1 MMDAVSTVMKAALG
15 LACAMPLMTAQ
26 AAGTAQRAPS
36 FSKQVQPILDAN
48 CVACHQTG
56 SAQQG
61 LVLESGIAYG
71 ALSKGSAEL
80 PTMKLVQAGSAD
92 TSYVYRKL
100 SGSHAEVGGKGA
112 RMPLGG
118 ALQDGDVETI
128 RRWIAA
134 GAKND

>member
-1 MMDAVSTVMKAALG
+1 MDAIPTAMKAVLG
-15 LACAMPLMTAQ
+15 LACAAVLLPAQ
-26 AAGTAQRAPS
+26 AAAAAQRGPS

-61 LVLESGIAYG
+61 LVLENGLAYE
-71 ALSKGSAEL
+71 ALAKSSAQQ
-80 PTMKLVQAGSAD
+80 PAMKLIQPGSAD
-92 TSYVYRKL
+92 TSYLFRKV
-100 SGSHAEVGGKGA
+100 SGSHMDVGGKGV

-118 ALQDGDVETI
+118 ALQEGDIETI
-128 RRWIAA
+128 RRWIVA

>member
-1 MMDAVSTVMKAALG
+1 MDAIPTVMKAAFG
-15 LACAMPLMTAQ
+15 LAFAALLSSAQ
-26 AAGTAQRAPS
+26 AAPAQRGPS

-61 LVLESGIAYG
+61 LVLESGLAFG
-71 ALSKGSAEL
+71 ALVKSSAEL
-80 PTMKLVQAGSAD
+80 PSMKLIQPGAAD
-92 TSYVYRKL
+92 TSYLFRKV
-100 SGSHAEVGGKGA
+100 SGSHIDAGGKGV

-118 ALQDGDVETI
+118 ALQDGDIETI